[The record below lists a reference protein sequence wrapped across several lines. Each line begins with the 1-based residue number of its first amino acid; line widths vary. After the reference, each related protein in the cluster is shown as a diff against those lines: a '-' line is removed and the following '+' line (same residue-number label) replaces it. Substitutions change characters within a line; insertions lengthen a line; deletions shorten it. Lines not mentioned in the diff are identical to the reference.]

1 MIISEIKNPLYK
13 IEPIKMKN
21 DSFIKGVQPPLP
33 QSYNFFMVCCGAPG
47 SGKSTFWLNLINKK
61 SKNNFYKKF
70 DKIFIFS
77 NSLHTITQKIKLPE
91 DRMFQGTGELESVI
105 ESLQDSEDKV
115 LIVLDDVISEIKND
129 SFFMKLLYNRRHQ
142 AGGISI
148 ILATQVW
155 NKLNL
160 ALRKVASHLVLFNS
174 DNKKELT
181 SIYDDFIRMPRNIY
195 DEVIKYVFDKKHNFL
210 FLDCANNLYYK
221 NFNAL
226 LIEE

>member
-21 DSFIKGVQPPLP
+21 DSFIKGISPPLP
-33 QSYNFFMVCCGAPG
+33 QMYSFFMICCGAPG
-47 SGKSTFWLNLINKK
+47 SGKSTFWINLISKK
-61 SKNNFYKKF
+61 SKHTYYKKF
-70 DKIFIFS
+70 DKILIFS
-77 NSLHTITQKIKLPE
+77 NSLHTITTKIKLPE
-91 DRMFQGTGELESVI
+91 DRLFNGTAELESVVD
-105 ESLQDSEDKV
+105 SLSDSEDKV
-115 LIVLDDVISEIKND
+115 LIILDDVISEIKND

-155 NKLNL
+155 NKLPL
-160 ALRKVASHLVLFNS
+160 SLRKVASHLVLFNS
-174 DNKKELT
+174 DNKKELS
-181 SIYDDFIRMPRNIY
+181 SIYDDFIRVERPIY
-195 DEVIKYVFDKKHNFL
+195 DEIIKFVFDKKHNFL

-226 LIEE
+226 IIEE